1 MDATVLIVD
10 DSPEMID
17 ILRDILPAK
26 MKKQVALNGT
36 NALKLLH
43 LSDDLPDL
51 ILLDIVMPGI
61 DGFQVCRM
69 IKSVN
74 KFRKIPIIFISSLD
88 ESFDKVKA
96 FEVGAVDYV
105 TKPFNREE
113 VLARITTHLDLH
125 KSKNMIEELY
135 SETIQGTIGAMNNML
150 ALTNPEVSNFSN
162 SMKLYSERIM
172 RKLKVYD
179 IWDLKLACVL
189 SGLGMLSENM
199 KKEEMSC
206 VYNKE
211 SINEDVALTI
221 KKAYESLAL
230 SNDIIKQ
237 IPRFEAVTKIIE
249 SAMQP
254 LGLYYRNIPL
264 EKMRPEVLKGQVLRI
279 LTSYLYQFENE
290 KNYVR
295 ILREMRESD
304 KEYYYSEILT
314 ALAEVQSD
322 LINSEITTVSID
334 EVEPQMILMENMHC
348 PQGRLILKSGYELS
362 EQTILLIKNFGLSN
376 DVKVEVMRNW

>member
-10 DSPEMID
+10 DSPEVID

-51 ILLDIVMPGI
+51 ILLDIVMPGM

-74 KFRKIPIIFISSLD
+74 KFRKIPIIFISSLN

-105 TKPFNREE
+105 NKPFNREE

-135 SETIQGTIGAMNNML
+135 SETIQGTIGAMNDML

-179 IWDLKLACVL
+179 IWDLKLACVF

-221 KKAYESLAL
+221 KKLYESLAL
-230 SNDIIKQ
+230 SNDIINQ

-279 LTSYLYQFENE
+279 LISYLCQFENE

-295 ILREMRESD
+295 ILREMRESE

-334 EVEPQMILMENMHC
+334 EVEPQMILMEDMHC

-362 EQTILLIKNFGLSN
+362 EQTILFIKNFGLSN

>member
-105 TKPFNREE
+105 TK
-113 VLARITTHLDLH
+113 L
-125 KSKNMIEELY
+125 
-135 SETIQGTIGAMNNML
+135 
-150 ALTNPEVSNFSN
+150 
-162 SMKLYSERIM
+162 
-172 RKLKVYD
+172 
-179 IWDLKLACVL
+179 
-189 SGLGMLSENM
+189 
-199 KKEEMSC
+199 
-206 VYNKE
+206 
-211 SINEDVALTI
+211 
-221 KKAYESLAL
+221 
-230 SNDIIKQ
+230 
-237 IPRFEAVTKIIE
+237 
-249 SAMQP
+249 
-254 LGLYYRNIPL
+254 
-264 EKMRPEVLKGQVLRI
+264 
-279 LTSYLYQFENE
+279 
-290 KNYVR
+290 
-295 ILREMRESD
+295 
-304 KEYYYSEILT
+304 
-314 ALAEVQSD
+314 
-322 LINSEITTVSID
+322 
-334 EVEPQMILMENMHC
+334 
-348 PQGRLILKSGYELS
+348 
-362 EQTILLIKNFGLSN
+362 
-376 DVKVEVMRNW
+376 